1 MTDKET
7 QQTDIQKRLEQLHDK
22 LRALNLPIAAAA
34 YPPGKDNQAT
44 GTTDNQ
50 TATDNGQTG

>member
-7 QQTDIQKRLEQLHDK
+7 QQTDIQKKLKQLHDK
-22 LRALNLPIAAAA
+22 LRALNLPIAA
-34 YPPGKDNQAT
+34 YRPTEDNQAT